1 QPLMQAALC
10 VLFAALCANRVSS
23 SPLKSVHAGEK
34 LASMDDMNI
43 LMYGVLQ
50 FTESLHHMH
59 QTTEARLARVM
70 KAMSQTESKMNR
82 LGHDTEEAAKNER
95 LIKEKLQLIQKELDQ
110 CAQQLVCLQ
119 DQMKALKIQIHE
131 NRETVTRVELEE
143 TQLKKKLTSL
153 EENLNSSVPDTIKV
167 AKLQNCLSLNTPTVL
182 SGNNRFSPSDRAH
195 HLKTSLA

>member
-1 QPLMQAALC
+1 MQAALC

-70 KAMSQTESKMNR
+70 KAISRTESKMNR

-95 LIKEKLQLIQKELDQ
+95 LIKEKLQLIQ
-110 CAQQLVCLQ
+110 
-119 DQMKALKIQIHE
+119 DQMKALEIQIHE

-153 EENLNSSVPDTIKV
+153 EENLNSSVPDTIKGTPLKNISSLKELMKWTQEQ
-167 AKLQNCLSLNTPTVL
+167 KLKLENQNQQ
-182 SGNNRFSPSDRAH
+182 
-195 HLKTSLA
+195 LADLQKQNMV